1 MSQIRLY
8 TQSPLS
14 VDNSIELLK
23 ENVHYLSNV
32 MRKKAG
38 YQLVLFNGQDGEWLG
53 EIEYM
58 DKKSGQV
65 RLLKQLRQQ
74 KAEPD
79 IWLCF
84 APVKNAPI
92 NNLVEKATELGV
104 AVLQPVITQHTI
116 TSKVNTERLLAN
128 AIEAAEQS
136 ERLTIPKVNE
146 PVKLQDLLDK
156 WDGSRK
162 LILCDE
168 SGSGQPVDK
177 ALRPIGS
184 QPCAILIGPE
194 GGFAQTEFEI
204 MKNKPYIVRV
214 GMGPRI
220 LRADTAAIAALTCYQ
235 SILGDW
241 DEPPHFGR
249 DK

>member
-8 TQSPLS
+8 TKNPLS
-14 VDNSIELLK
+14 LSNSIELLK

-32 MRKKAG
+32 MRKKVG
-38 YQLVLFNGQDGEWLG
+38 YQLVLFNGRDGEWLG
-53 EIEYM
+53 DIEFL

-65 RLLKQLRQQ
+65 RLLKQLRPQ

-84 APVKNAPI
+84 ALVKNAPI

-104 AVLQPVITQHTI
+104 GVLQPVITQHTI

-136 ERLTIPKVNE
+136 ERITIPKVNE
-146 PVKLQDLLDK
+146 PLKLEALLEK
-156 WDGSRK
+156 WDATRK

-168 SGSGQPVDK
+168 SGAGQPIDK
-177 ALRPIGS
+177 ALRALGKS
-184 QPCAILIGPE
+184 PCAIIIGPE
-194 GGFAQTEFEI
+194 GGFSQTEFEI
-204 MKNKPYIVRV
+204 MQNKPYIVRV